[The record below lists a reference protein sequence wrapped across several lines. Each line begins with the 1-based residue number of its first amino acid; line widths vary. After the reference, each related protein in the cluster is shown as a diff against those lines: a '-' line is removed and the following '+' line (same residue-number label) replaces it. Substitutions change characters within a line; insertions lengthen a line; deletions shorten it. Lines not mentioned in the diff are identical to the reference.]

1 MNALQQDYDFESIH
15 RAVCPPVG
23 TLTLGQRF
31 NRAWPS
37 PCDMITFLSLL
48 NDVEF
53 IESKTTTTPVGPAYW
68 QAMNNTLLGSPEKK
82 WANGSAYVS
91 HRLTAK
97 GRAYLCW
104 LKVVTHKPTPR
115 ADREVLRRYERR
127 FSTSARWVAALHP
140 PLTTH
145 QALDVLYAEY
155 NAHKMDARALMA
167 GAI

>member
-1 MNALQQDYDFESIH
+1 MNTLQQDYDFDSIH
-15 RAVCPPVG
+15 RAVCPPVE
-23 TLTLGQRF
+23 TLTLGQHF

-37 PCDMITFLSLL
+37 PYDMITFLSLL

-53 IESKTTTTPVGPAYW
+53 IENKTTTTPVCPAYW
-68 QAMNNTLLGSPEKK
+68 QAMNNTLIGSPEKK

-104 LKVVTHKPTPR
+104 LKVVTHKPKALVVR
-115 ADREVLRRYERR
+115 ACTALVVAGHWER
-127 FSTSARWVAALHP
+127 
-140 PLTTH
+140 LTAIDMINQATDAMYMLQFAH
-145 QALDVLYAEY
+145 QADT
-155 NAHKMDARALMA
+155 RAMIA